1 MKPSVAIYECCSSL
15 VRAWAFLRSLCIGLT
30 PRPLEP
36 ITHTK
41 AGLQRRSRP
50 ISECNKSTPFVTH
63 GPICTTALSTRHPRG
78 INPKGGKLQQL
89 PRENHYKLPEYLE
102 MAEVNALIAA
112 APNPKARLIMLEQWR
127 AGLRVS
133 EALAL
138 EVRDLHLDSD
148 HPTLVVRQGKGLKAR
163 VVPVHPELVA
173 ALTAATSSGAVGQGR
188 LIEVSRVTVWRWV
201 QQAVIR
207 ATEAGQIP
215 QGRSVGTH
223 TLRHSFARH
232 ILLNGIPLNYL
243 SRWLGHGRIQT
254 TLVYLELAP
263 DPSGSLA
270 SVP

>member
-1 MKPSVAIYECCSSL
+1 MNI
-15 VRAWAFLRSLCIGLT
+15 
-30 PRPLEP
+30 
-36 ITHTK
+36 
-41 AGLQRRSRP
+41 
-50 ISECNKSTPFVTH
+50 
-63 GPICTTALSTRHPRG
+63 TALSTRRPRG

-89 PRENHYKLPEYLE
+89 SWENGYKLPEYLE

-112 APNPKARLIMLEQWR
+112 APNLRARLIMLEQWR

-138 EVRDLHLDSD
+138 EARDLHLDSD
-148 HPTLVVRQGKGLKAR
+148 RPTLVVRQGKGRKDR
-163 VVPVHPELVA
+163 VVPVHPELQT
-173 ALTAATSSGAVGQGR
+173 ALTAATSFGTVGQGR
-188 LIEVSRVTVWRWV
+188 LIDVSRVTVWRWV
-201 QQAVIR
+201 QQAVLR

-232 ILLNGIPLNYL
+232 MLLNGIPLNYL